1 MRSTPHRRHHHHHH
15 RHRRLLYS
23 FLFKSL
29 PFPSHKLTSAPEPR
43 LVSSRS
49 RPGVIMTRRSWRRW
63 RCWPRSDSG
72 GRSAFRSERQKKR
85 SSSATTRKKK
95 SLRWPGMC
103 GTAAKGKM
111 VGGGEG
117 GEDSPTTSRT
127 SGRTR
132 PFARR
137 GCACP
142 PSGFGARRAR
152 RWRGSGCSC
161 CRWISLLV
169 SWRCS

>member
-1 MRSTPHRRHHHHHH
+1 MDGWNESTVRSTPHRRHHHHHH

-72 GRSAFRSERQKKR
+72 GRSAFRSERQKKKILV
-85 SSSATTRKKK
+85 SNHKKK
-95 SLRWPGMC
+95 KVSPLARH
-103 GTAAKGKM
+103 
-111 VGGGEG
+111 VRHGGEG
-117 GEDSPTTSRT
+117 EDGRRGGRGRRLTDHFENFRSDSPLRSARMRLSSFRLRRT
-127 SGRTR
+127 
-132 PFARR
+132 ARE
-137 GCACP
+137 AM
-142 PSGFGARRAR
+142 AR
-152 RWRGSGCSC
+152 
-161 CRWISLLV
+161 
-169 SWRCS
+169 